1 MVLLS
6 RIAYLFIHFG
16 ILIYNILILNN
27 IIHRHSS
34 PPLPHI
40 TYYILQQQLARFTR
54 ERRININYYISVVY
68 HHIYCGINTTT
79 YIIMSTLLLGRYVK
93 IHSLGSEK
101 AKKHN
106 GKTAIV
112 KTPLN
117 RDTGRYGIQPID
129 NEQVMLAIKP
139 INFTILCSC
148 CKMRDA
154 DESISCE
161 RCTKESYCS
170 NSCKKKHTIISSG
183 SDAVNNHEMWCV
195 PVQPEMVLPTRAI
208 GDANM
213 GDDAYEKVCQYLQLS
228 MRIGNNGR
236 RNEERVMLEAL
247 VEVDPLQP
255 SAYNNL
261 FACCSE
267 LAALAERFRPEE
279 YDELETKAIEYL
291 IKGIEM
297 LVDDEQLQEGVE
309 ENHKRSLEGPMQ
321 QVVEAYINTINT
333 RGLSFLEGCM
343 RGQRCMPG
351 ESHPKLERIEICLMA
366 IVILLTQNETTSFKE
381 RQLLG
386 YCQQKLGK
394 YEEAVDTFEGVVKTT
409 STDDEEKKADGKK
422 RKSTA
427 AEYVDD
433 KQWNHQSMLQIG

>member
-1 MVLLS
+1 
-6 RIAYLFIHFG
+6 
-16 ILIYNILILNN
+16 
-27 IIHRHSS
+27 
-34 PPLPHI
+34 
-40 TYYILQQQLARFTR
+40 
-54 ERRININYYISVVY
+54 
-68 HHIYCGINTTT
+68 
-79 YIIMSTLLLGRYVK
+79 
-93 IHSLGSEK
+93 
-101 AKKHN
+101 
-106 GKTAIV
+106 
-112 KTPLN
+112 
-117 RDTGRYGIQPID
+117 
-129 NEQVMLAIKP
+129 
-139 INFTILCSC
+139 
-148 CKMRDA
+148 
-154 DESISCE
+154 
-161 RCTKESYCS
+161 
-170 NSCKKKHTIISSG
+170 
-183 SDAVNNHEMWCV
+183 MWCI
-195 PVQPEMVLPTRAI
+195 PVDPAMELPTRAI
-208 GDANM
+208 GDADV

-228 MRIGNNGR
+228 MAIGNSGR
-236 RNEERVMLEAL
+236 RNEERAMLEAL
-247 VEVDPLQP
+247 VGVDPLQP

-297 LVDDEQLQEGVE
+297 LVDDEQLQDGVE
-309 ENHKRSLEGPMQ
+309 ANHKRSLDGPMQ
-321 QVVEAYINTINT
+321 LVVDAYINTINT

-386 YCQQKLGK
+386 YIQQKLGK
-394 YEEAVDTFEGVVKTT
+394 YEEAVDTFQGVVKTT
-409 STDDEEKKADGKK
+409 STDDEGNKAEGKK